1 MTARQCGISRSRH
14 GRVGWRASVWFAA
27 DVLRTSF
34 VAGLTPA
41 VWAGAA
47 GVAAVAAVAAAA
59 AAAVLIPAALGRSS
73 EAVVKGALEEAE
85 RRVTEP
91 DLVG

>member
-1 MTARQCGISRSRH
+1 MTARQCGTSRSRH

-47 GVAAVAAVAAAA
+47 GVAAAA